1 MSRNLDDERPR
12 RNLQIPDVGG
22 IDINRLGAIYGAK
35 GSQNPDYFKYSQNG
49 RDIMGK
55 MFFYTGVTWL
65 GGFGAGS
72 VYGALDGWR
81 NAANPS
87 LRIKINS
94 VMNAVTKHGSK
105 AGNVLATISLFHF
118 LLD

>member
-1 MSRNLDDERPR
+1 
-12 RNLQIPDVGG
+12 
-22 IDINRLGAIYGAK
+22 
-35 GSQNPDYFKYSQNG
+35 
-49 RDIMGK
+49 
-55 MFFYTGVTWL
+55 
-65 GGFGAGS
+65 
-72 VYGALDGWR
+72 
-81 NAANPS
+81 